1 MAVKKDFPVL
11 LGLKKGVQSL
21 SQTVIK
27 GKSGEMGGHLAQSI
41 DRELRGLR
49 RAGRRLEKATKEWGE
64 AHRLYA
70 AALNELTQRTNPQKR
85 STLLGRSVPPAAI
98 R

>member
-1 MAVKKDFPVL
+1 
-11 LGLKKGVQSL
+11 
-21 SQTVIK
+21 
-27 GKSGEMGGHLAQSI
+27 MGGPVAQSI

-64 AHRLYA
+64 AHRLYVV
-70 AALNELTQRTNPQKR
+70 ALNELNLRTNPQKR
-85 STLLGRSVPPAAI
+85 PTLLSRSDPPAAI